1 MRILNENKD
10 KVTAQ
15 VLKNGTWEKVKTTN
29 KGKYVILETTGTQ
42 NTISLKYEQRDFNV
56 FWLILIV
63 LLVIAFLCVS
73 KFKKFK
79 RGA

>member
-1 MRILNENKD
+1 M
-10 KVTAQ
+10 
-15 VLKNGTWEKVKTTN
+15 KNGTWEKVKTTN